1 MNIIPIQE
9 NFGAK
14 VFDVDLSKP
23 MDSTAFHALY
33 DAWLSHSILVFPGQ
47 QLTPDQQISFS
58 RLFGELDIHVFKK
71 ALHPN
76 HPEIYR
82 LSNVM
87 EAGKQ
92 IGKGSTQYWH
102 SDLSYM
108 DEPAKAS
115 LLYSIEAPEVGGDT
129 LYADMYAAYDELP
142 ASLKEKIEKI
152 EVVHNFTDFP
162 ARYARMNNTMEN
174 VPVIPPEIRESMA
187 DVVHPMVIQH
197 PETGKRALYVNAGF
211 SVSCVGLPS
220 GESEALLKELFE
232 RAVQEKYIYRH
243 KWKVGDVVL
252 WDNRCV
258 IHSATGGYQAP
269 MRRLMHRTTIHGSR
283 PTPAWANERP

>member
-1 MNIIPIQE
+1 MNITPIQA
-9 NFGAK
+9 NFGAE
-14 VFDVDLSKP
+14 VTDIDLSQLPDKA
-23 MDSTAFHALY
+23 AFEALY
-33 DAWLSHSILVFPGQ
+33 DAWLAHSFLVFHGQ
-47 QLTPDQQISFS
+47 HMTPEQQISFS
-58 RLFGELDIHVFKK
+58 RLFGELDVHIFKK
-71 ALHPN
+71 ALHPE

-92 IGKGSTQYWH
+92 MGKGSTQYWH

-115 LLYSIEAPEVGGDT
+115 MLYSLEAPEVGGDT
-129 LYADMYAAYDELP
+129 LYADMYAAYEGLP
-142 ASLKEKIEKI
+142 DSLKKKIEGL

-162 ARYARMNNTMEN
+162 ARYARMNNTTEN
-174 VPVIPPEIRESMA
+174 VPVIPLEVLQTMK
-187 DVVHPMVIQH
+187 DVTHPMVILH

-211 SVSCVGLPS
+211 SVNCVGIPIE
-220 GESEALLKELFE
+220 ESDALLQELFD
-232 RAVQEKYIYRH
+232 RSVQERYVYRH
-243 KWKVGDVVL
+243 KWKSGDVVL

-258 IHSATGGYQAP
+258 IHSATGGYEAP